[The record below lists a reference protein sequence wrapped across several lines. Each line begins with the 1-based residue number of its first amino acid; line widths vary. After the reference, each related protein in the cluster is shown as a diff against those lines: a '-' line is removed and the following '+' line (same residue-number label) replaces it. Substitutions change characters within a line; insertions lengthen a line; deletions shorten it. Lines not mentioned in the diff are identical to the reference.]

1 MSRFI
6 FLALGN
12 PGEEYSQTRHNAGW
26 LTLDAILDNWN
37 DPSIPLVWKF
47 EKKIQSQVARLQF
60 TGHEIIAIKPQTF
73 MNRSGEAAR
82 LALQWYANWNQDEP
96 APELPQLVVF
106 HDDLDLEL
114 GSYKL
119 KLGTGPKIHNGI
131 NSLRQQ
137 LQTDQFWYARIGV
150 DSRQGDRSMPG
161 EAYVL
166 QRLAPNEKQTLRQV
180 ATQLAQEIPY
190 LIFA

>member
-12 PGEEYSQTRHNAGW
+12 PGEQYRETRHNAGW
-26 LTLDAILDNWN
+26 LTLNAILDKWN

-47 EKKIQSQVARLQF
+47 EKKIQSEVARLQF
-60 TGHEIIAIKPQTF
+60 SGHEIIAVKPQTF

-82 LALQWYANWNQDEP
+82 LTLQWYANWNPEEP

-119 KLGTGPKIHNGI
+119 KFGTGPQIHNGI

-161 EAYVL
+161 TAYVL
-166 QRLAPNEKQTLRQV
+166 QRLSSSEKQALNKV
-180 ATQLAQEIPY
+180 ASQLTEEIPY
-190 LIFA
+190 LLFA